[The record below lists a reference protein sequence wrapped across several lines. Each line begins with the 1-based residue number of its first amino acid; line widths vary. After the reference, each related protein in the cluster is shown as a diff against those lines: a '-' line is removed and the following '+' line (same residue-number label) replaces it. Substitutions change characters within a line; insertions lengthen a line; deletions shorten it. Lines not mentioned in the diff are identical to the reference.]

1 MELFS
6 RWCWWHIK
14 MDSDTKDSSL
24 TQLERGWVQ
33 DALNLQRTPAWIRW
47 LSIALTILS
56 CFLYLV
62 LFSLISEYQLQVAEF
77 IRELPIFTR
86 IVLNIYQ
93 PFLVV
98 FIIISLSL
106 LILLYLR
113 IKRPVH
119 SYKPFVVLI
128 IFNSLFAAILL
139 GISFLRINWVDT
151 ENR

>member
-1 MELFS
+1 
-6 RWCWWHIK
+6 
-14 MDSDTKDSSL
+14 MDPDTKDSSL

-33 DALNLQRTPAWIRW
+33 DALELQRTPVWVRW
-47 LSIALTILS
+47 LCIALTILS
-56 CFLYLV
+56 CCLYLV
-62 LFSLISEYQLQVAEF
+62 LFSLISEYQLQVAGF

-139 GISFLRINWVDT
+139 GISFLRIN
-151 ENR
+151 

>member
-1 MELFS
+1 
-6 RWCWWHIK
+6 
-14 MDSDTKDSSL
+14 MDPDIKDSNL
-24 TQLERGWVQ
+24 TQLERGWMQ
-33 DALNLQRTPAWIRW
+33 DALKLQRAPVWIRW
-47 LSIALTILS
+47 LSIVLTILS
-56 CFLYLV
+56 CSLYLV
-62 LFSLISEYQLQVAEF
+62 LFSLISEYQLQVAGF

-119 SYKPFVVLI
+119 SYKPFMVLI
-128 IFNSLFAAILL
+128 IFNCLFSSILL
-139 GISFLRINWVDT
+139 GVSFLKIN
-151 ENR
+151 

>member
-1 MELFS
+1 MEPD
-6 RWCWWHIK
+6 IK
-14 MDSDTKDSSL
+14 ESNLAK
-24 TQLERGWVQ
+24 LERGWVQ
-33 DALNLQRTPAWIRW
+33 DALKLQQAPAWTRW

-56 CFLYLV
+56 CCLYLA
-62 LFSLISEYQLQVAEF
+62 LFSLISEYQLQVAGF

-128 IFNSLFAAILL
+128 VFNSLFAAILL
-139 GISFLRINWVDT
+139 GVSFLRIN
-151 ENR
+151 